1 VQHTQDMLMTVLK
14 TSGSSFE
21 KFHRDELTTLPGQYP
36 FSSWIR
42 ADIVEVADRIFSTSV
57 TAQYTVNLPP
67 NLPLSVENLP
77 AIAKQLNFPS
87 MQGTVRTDILEV
99 FAEDESA
106 SVQATLYNTLQKIL
120 KDCPDVKEGSMSLP
134 NKHYMYV
141 NPYELELMIVL

>member
-1 VQHTQDMLMTVLK
+1 M
-14 TSGSSFE
+14 
-21 KFHRDELTTLPGQYP
+21 
-36 FSSWIR
+36 
-42 ADIVEVADRIFSTSV
+42 AEVADRIFSTSV
-57 TAQYTVNLPP
+57 TAQYNITLPP
-67 NLPLSVENLP
+67 NVPLSVENLP

-87 MQGTVRTDILEV
+87 MQETVRTDILEV

-141 NPYELELMIVL
+141 NSNGLELMIVL